1 MSQMKELYE
10 KVSNDID
17 LQKKFGEILAA
28 GEKAGLEATEEKL
41 IAFAQEVGFS
51 VNLDEMRQFFK
62 ELESKNNGELSDME
76 LDQVAGGKSV
86 IGGVG
91 IAVTVISLGV
101 GCAMVSA
108 IEAAHHADCGRMYQ

>member
-17 LQKKFGEILAA
+17 LQKKFGEILAD

-76 LDQVAGGKSV
+76 LDQVAGGKSTMGTV
-86 IGGVG
+86 GV
-91 IAVTVISLGV
+91 ALTVISLGV
-101 GCAMVSA
+101 LCALESVLRRA
-108 IEAAHHADCGRMYQ
+108 NCGSLFE